1 MCLDVLCRCLT
12 ASCLCLFL
20 QSDLVEFYYL
30 WKKTPAAAN
39 QRPHRRRH
47 RQSVLRRIRTTRNTR
62 AAKEEPGLLP
72 PSFLSGI
79 ALRRRTAF
87 SRPID
92 SFRIPEFRPARLVAA
107 FRWLRP
113 STPFSSADFVVFFF
127 PLFFFLAAP
136 ASSKCHR
143 PAADSTKFHRLFIRC
158 STFSPADSF
167 SLSLFLFPCPRRPLL
182 SGFLC
187 YSSIFTGRPVDR
199 FRRNATDAP
208 ADRNENPKKND
219 SLRFFF
225 IFFFVNEN
233 SKRKKRL

>member
-1 MCLDVLCRCLT
+1 MTRCRRVLIYGGGGFRFWSAALPYFRERKTRTESRKLDSCCVCLDVLCRCLT

-127 PLFFFLAAP
+127 PLFFFFGRTCLFEMP
-136 ASSKCHR
+136 PSR
-143 PAADSTKFHRLFIRC
+143 GGFHQIPPIIHQML
-158 STFSPADSF
+158 DV
-167 SLSLFLFPCPRRPLL
+167 L
-182 SGFLC
+182 SG
-187 YSSIFTGRPVDR
+187 
-199 FRRNATDAP
+199 
-208 ADRNENPKKND
+208 
-219 SLRFFF
+219 
-225 IFFFVNEN
+225 
-233 SKRKKRL
+233 

>member
-1 MCLDVLCRCLT
+1 M
-12 ASCLCLFL
+12 
-20 QSDLVEFYYL
+20 

-47 RQSVLRRIRTTRNTR
+47 RQSALRRIRTTRNTR

-127 PLFFFLAAP
+127 PLFFFWPHLPLRNATVP
-136 ASSKCHR
+136 RRIPPNSTDYSSDAR
-143 PAADSTKFHRLFIRC
+143 RSLRL
-158 STFSPADSF
+158 TV
-167 SLSLFLFPCPRRPLL
+167 SLSLSFSFRVLAVRSFRVFFVIHRFLPAGPSIVFAETPPTPRR
-182 SGFLC
+182 
-187 YSSIFTGRPVDR
+187 TEMK
-199 FRRNATDAP
+199 T
-208 ADRNENPKKND
+208 
-219 SLRFFF
+219 
-225 IFFFVNEN
+225 
-233 SKRKKRL
+233 RKKTILFVFFKYFSS